1 MAATINED
9 AFLQSS
15 QGKQLNIVNE
25 AENSA
30 KKLTN
35 QFHDRYMSL
44 SAARIASPRIH
55 AVVPCVDTSRVPRR
69 IDQQILDNLELK

>member
-15 QGKQLNIVNE
+15 QGKTLNRASDE
-25 AENSA
+25 GNSA
-30 KKLTN
+30 RKLTN

-44 SAARIASPRIH
+44 SAARIASPRLH
-55 AVVPCVDTSRVPRR
+55 AVVPCVDTTKMPRR
-69 IDQQILDNLELK
+69 ID